1 MARRLTLF
9 LLLLNALTLAVGLAF
24 EHWRAKPRA
33 LIGYNADKVR
43 LLVRPEPIA
52 PPTPVTNTTDT
63 AVQPPEV
70 ETAQPVCLQVIL
82 GGVSAYEALRAAMRA
97 AGLDALDLR
106 AEARL
111 GWWVYW
117 PPLDDPVKQVEALAA
132 INAAGIKDFL
142 PIRQGPMA
150 RAISLGMF
158 KSEAD
163 ARTHHAALAR
173 KGLTQLRHGPRPGV
187 RVIHLDIPAE
197 LSGRLEA
204 LRAALPPEVEL
215 RTQSCTN

>member
-43 LLVRPEPIA
+43 LVTRPEPVGS
-52 PPTPVTNTTDT
+52 PTPVTNPADT
-63 AVQPPEV
+63 VGQPAEAG
-70 ETAQPVCLQVIL
+70 TAQPVCLQVTL
-82 GGVSAYEALRAAMRA
+82 GGIAAYEALRAAMRA

-106 AEARL
+106 TEARL

-132 INAAGIKDFL
+132 INAAGVKDFV

-204 LRAALPPEVEL
+204 LRSALPSEVTL
-215 RTQSCTN
+215 ATRSCSG